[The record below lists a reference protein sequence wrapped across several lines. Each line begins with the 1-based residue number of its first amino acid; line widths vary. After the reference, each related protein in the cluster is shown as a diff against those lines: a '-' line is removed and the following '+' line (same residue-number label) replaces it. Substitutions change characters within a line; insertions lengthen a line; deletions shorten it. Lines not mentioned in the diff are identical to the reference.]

1 MKKYTRAKNLAESLG
16 VAQSTVW
23 RWVKE
28 SRLPPP
34 IRLANRTTVWDVEEV
49 EAAIERIITEGSQ
62 K

>member
-28 SRLPPP
+28 GRLPNP
-34 IRLANRTTVWDVEEV
+34 IKLASRTTVWDTEAV
-49 EAAIERIITEGSQ
+49 EAAIERMSQ